1 MKFLVLLA
9 GNIKKM
15 VKRYTLIWLVLIIG
29 LIVTSTAFNI
39 YYSYS
44 AALGNTLTGAAD
56 FARVVDFNASQMN
69 SAALVSAGEL
79 LNKGEKEI
87 KFYCVMNVTNEDAD
101 IIGVNSS
108 EPLINMS
115 RGDWVAS
122 GQVVVPSELNG
133 KEYAPGDII
142 EIGGKEFVVA
152 GVYNSIYYRASL
164 YNSHRLTRAEYAGA
178 GVDEDYSENP
188 EGFYDFTIRDTPG
201 IFMAYEDYSALGLQ
215 SDMLRVRFFAA
226 MGDGQKEDFA
236 KTLGEYVKAASGGE
250 ITADLSSVE
259 KSEAIFTQEFFS
271 KFTICIFIVLLS
283 LVNAVTLFYYI
294 LQKNQR
300 ENLLFKSLGAT
311 NAKIVALSCFEL
323 GIYILLGFTGGF
335 FLARAVTNLT
345 DLKEIS
351 LHIGLSQYLLLL
363 GVILVISLSVIAV
376 SQRKL
381 LKAIKPKDRRTGIG
395 GTVKLKQLY
404 LVIKSYTP
412 TFLREL
418 VILLQVVFVAYSFT
432 FSATYYFQR
441 GANVRETRRYLGN
454 EDIFIYSPN
463 NYILEECMNVSAN
476 AIDGSTSQVLDSLLD
491 KLKGLEGLEKIGI
504 ANKENFSFPKI
515 PINEP
520 EQFTSYFQSGYVLNS
535 ALINAYKPK
544 LEEGVWLTE
553 WADGADYNELDYIP
567 MVINEIVAKEY
578 GYQVGDTVE
587 DQYIGREFRYGVDK
601 NWCNYEPLSYT
612 YKIVGIISENSK
624 LYINS
629 AYPVAS
635 NTILEKTIS
644 EIPKD
649 VQEQSGIGPTIET
662 SIVYVP
668 KIYRDGK
675 EIFADNMYSSW
686 PLLFPD
692 SKSRQEEWNE
702 QIEEYGGIYN
712 LEDVVKGMDYLFDEG
727 TSEYTYHMY
736 ITSGLLIIG
745 IAGYN
750 LLSLERNRKT
760 LGIYYSCGMPRGK
773 ASVIS
778 LLANGAIFLV
788 GGISGSV
795 WGISSAA
802 NSRDIMADTV
812 IYSAVTAIAFV
823 MGLFLISSISML
835 LQMSK
840 QNPIN
845 IIKKGGQ

>member
-56 FARVVDFNASQMN
+56 AARVVDFNASQMN

-79 LNKGEKEI
+79 LNKGAKEI

-115 RGDWVAS
+115 RGNWVAL

-133 KEYAPGDII
+133 KEYASGDII
-142 EIGGKEFVVA
+142 EISGKEFVVA
-152 GVYNSIYYRASL
+152 GVYNPVYYRASL

-178 GVDEDYSENP
+178 GVEEDYSEKP
-188 EGFYDFTIRDTPG
+188 EGFYNFTIRDTPG

-215 SDMLRVRFFAA
+215 SDMLRVRFSAA
-226 MGDGQKEDFA
+226 LGDGQKEDFA
-236 KTLGEYVKAASGGE
+236 ASLGEYVKAASG
-250 ITADLSSVE
+250 ISIIADLSSVE

-271 KFTICIFIVLLS
+271 KFTICVFIVLLS

-300 ENLLFKSLGAT
+300 ENLLLKSLGAT
-311 NAKIVALSCFEL
+311 NAKIITLSCFEL
-323 GIYILLGFTGGF
+323 GVYILLGFTGGF

-351 LHIGLSQYLLLL
+351 LHIGLPQYLLLL
-363 GVILVISLSVIAV
+363 GVTLVISLSVIAV

-381 LKAIKPKDRRTGIG
+381 LKAIKPKEKRTGTG
-395 GTVKLKQLY
+395 RTVKLKQLY

-412 TFLREL
+412 TFLREFI
-418 VILLQVVFVAYSFT
+418 ILLQVVFVAFSFT

-441 GANVRETRRYLGN
+441 GANVRETKRYLGN

-463 NYILEECMNVSAN
+463 DYVLEECMNVSAN

-491 KLKGLEGLEKIGI
+491 TLKGLDGLEKIGI

-515 PINEP
+515 PVGA
-520 EQFTSYFQSGYVLNS
+520 EQFTSYFQSGYVVNS

-544 LEEGVWLTE
+544 LASGIWLTE
-553 WADGADYNELDYIP
+553 WADGADYNELGYIP

-578 GYQVGDTVE
+578 GYRVGDTVE
-587 DQYIGREFRYGVDK
+587 DQYIGREFRYSVDK
-601 NWCNYEPLSYT
+601 NWCEYEPLNYT

-624 LYINS
+624 LYING

-635 NTILEKTIS
+635 NTILEKNIS

-649 VQEQSGIGPTIET
+649 VQEQSGMGPTLEN
-662 SIVYVP
+662 SVVYVP
-668 KIYRDGK
+668 EIYRDGK

-692 SKSRQEEWNE
+692 SKSRLEDWNE
-702 QIEEYGGIYN
+702 QVEEYGGIYN

-736 ITSGLLIIG
+736 ITSGLLIVG

-760 LGIYYSCGMPRGK
+760 LGIYYSCGMPWGK

-778 LLANGAIFLV
+778 LLANGAIFLA
-788 GGISGSV
+788 GGIFGSI
-795 WGISSAA
+795 WGISSAV
-802 NSRDIMADTV
+802 NSRDIMPDTV
-812 IYSAVTAIAFV
+812 IYSVVTAVAFV
-823 MGLFLISSISML
+823 MGLFFISSVAML

-840 QNPIN
+840 QHPIN
-845 IIKKGGQ
+845 MIKKGGH

>member
-29 LIVTSTAFNI
+29 LIVTSTALNI

-152 GVYNSIYYRASL
+152 GVYNPIYYRASL

-226 MGDGQKEDFA
+226 MGDGQKGDFA

-454 EDIFIYSPN
+454 EDIFIFSPN
-463 NYILEECMNVSAN
+463 NYILEECMNVSSN
-476 AIDGSTSQVLDSLLD
+476 SIDGSTSQVLDFLLD

-504 ANKENFSFPKI
+504 ANNENFSFPKI

-553 WADGADYNELDYIP
+553 WADGADYNELGYIP

-578 GYQVGDTVE
+578 GYQAGDTVE
-587 DQYIGREFRYGVDK
+587 DQYIGREFRYCVDK
-601 NWCNYEPLSYT
+601 NWCEYEPLNYT

-624 LYINS
+624 LYING

-675 EIFADNMYSSW
+675 EIFADNIYSSW

-778 LLANGAIFLV
+778 LLANGAIFFV
-788 GGISGSV
+788 GGIVGSV
-795 WGISSAA
+795 WG
-802 NSRDIMADTV
+802 V
-812 IYSAVTAIAFV
+812 YSAVSTRAMMNDTIIFSTITSVCFV
-823 MGLFLISSISML
+823 MLLFFVSSIAMMI
-835 LQMSK
+835 QMSK
-840 QNPIN
+840 QNPVEMM
-845 IIKKGGQ
+845 KKGGK

>member
-56 FARVVDFNASQMN
+56 FARVVDFNASKMN

-115 RGDWVAS
+115 RGNWVAS

-152 GVYNSIYYRASL
+152 GVYNPIYYRASL

-178 GVDEDYSENP
+178 GVEEDYSENP
-188 EGFYDFTIRDTPG
+188 EGFYNFTIRDTPG

-236 KTLGEYVKAASGGE
+236 KTLGEYVKAVSGGE

-271 KFTICIFIVLLS
+271 KFTICVFIVLLS

-300 ENLLFKSLGAT
+300 ENLLLKSLGAT
-311 NAKIVALSCFEL
+311 NAKIITLSCFEL
-323 GIYILLGFTGGF
+323 SIYILLGFTGGF

-351 LHIGLSQYLLLL
+351 LHIGLPQYLLLL

-381 LKAIKPKDRRTGIG
+381 LKAIKPKDGRTGIG

-463 NYILEECMNVSAN
+463 NYILEECMNVSSN
-476 AIDGSTSQVLDSLLD
+476 SIDGSTSQVLDSLLD

-578 GYQVGDTVE
+578 GYQVGDMVE
-587 DQYIGREFRYGVDK
+587 DRYIGREFRYGVDK

-662 SIVYVP
+662 SIIYVP

-692 SKSRQEEWNE
+692 SKSRMEAWNE
-702 QIEEYGGIYN
+702 QVEEYGGIYN

-778 LLANGAIFLV
+778 LLANGAIFLA

-802 NSRDIMADTV
+802 NSRDIMPDTV
-812 IYSAVTAIAFV
+812 IYSVVTAVAFV
-823 MGLFLISSISML
+823 MGLFFVSSIAML

-840 QNPIN
+840 QNPVN
-845 IIKKGGQ
+845 MLKKGGH